1 MGLYVLLSLEII
13 VQLLAVGLAFRLAR
27 IGGRLAPW
35 GAVGAV
41 IGLLGL
47 WQFVDIVRIAAGAM
61 AAPSLGAQLEDL
73 MLSLLLL
80 LGLALMLRRF
90 QATQQVSSRAWRHD
104 RRLRSLIEN
113 SLDIVTVIDAHGTI
127 LYASPST
134 SRVLGYDAEAMAGRS
149 VFDLVHS
156 GDLTRVRDF
165 LASRV
170 GTPGVAPL
178 IECRVQRADGRWRH
192 FEVAGN
198 NLLDDPTVHAIVVNA
213 RDVTQR
219 REAEERLH
227 ASERRFRRM
236 VENSWDVFAMVSAEG
251 VVEFISPSI
260 KRVLGYDPSDYVG
273 RPMFEFVHPDDVMKL
288 GEAFRDIVGE
298 AGKSMAVEVRG
309 RNAQGEWRWLDAV
322 GTNLLDDPTVRA
334 VVGVFRDK
342 TERRR
347 TEEALRSIT
356 EGVSGATGQEFFHSL
371 VVLLTQVLGVEY
383 ALIAELPGEA
393 SGRIHTIAACAAGE
407 MLEDFERPLEG
418 SPCADV
424 LAPRTCGHPSGVR
437 ERFPNDRLLAELEAE
452 SYLGT
457 PLLDSSRRVVGL
469 IAVIDKEPFTEEQ
482 LVRSTLEIFAP
493 RAAAELER
501 SRAEEALRR
510 SEGSYRALVEHA
522 MYGIYRSTPE
532 GRFLSVNPALV
543 NMLRY
548 DSEEEVL
555 ALDIARDVYAD
566 GGLRERLIEQHRD
579 AEQVVGAEVEWKRK
593 DGTPFTVRL
602 SGRPV
607 REARR
612 GVVAFEMIAEDVTER
627 RALEDQLRH
636 AQKMEAIGQ
645 LTGGIAHDFNNLLTV
660 ILANADMLERGLP
673 DGDGELIEDLTDLRR
688 AAQRGSDMV
697 KKLLGYSRRGM
708 IALRPLNI
716 ATVIAEL
723 LPTMRRILPE
733 NIEVRFLPR
742 ATEAVVQAD
751 EGALEQ
757 IVFNLAT
764 NARDAMPDGGMLRIE
779 VSHVLLDDEHHAVRG
794 WGGTSGEYVHV
805 SVTDTGHGMDE
816 ETKERIFDPFF
827 TTKPTGLGT
836 GLGMAMIYGL
846 VKQQDGYIDIQ
857 SDVGEGT
864 TVGLYFP
871 LSADEGTG
879 VDEEEVDAGAPRG
892 TETILLV
899 EDEDAIRRAAKR
911 LLEKV
916 GYTVLLAADG
926 EEALDVF
933 GRYETDIDLVISD
946 MVMPHVGGLELHD
959 TLRDWGKSVRF
970 LFTSGYA
977 GDAEDEGSLDPSLP
991 FLHKPWDVDE
1001 LLHRVRGLL
1010 DRPVA

>member
-1 MGLYVLLSLEII
+1 MGVFVLLLLEVV
-13 VQLLAVGLAFRLAR
+13 VQLLAVGSAFRLAR
-27 IGGRLAPW
+27 VGGRLAPW
-35 GAVGAV
+35 GAIGAA
-41 IGLLGL
+41 IGVLVV
-47 WQFVDIVRIAAGAM
+47 WQIVEIVRVATGAIAAPAI
-61 AAPSLGAQLEDL
+61 GAQVEDL
-73 MLSLLLL
+73 TLSLLLL

-90 QATQQVSSRAWRHD
+90 LASQQVSASAWRHD
-104 RRLRSLIEN
+104 RRLRALIEN

-134 SRVLGYDAEAMAGRS
+134 SRSLGYDPDAMVGES
-149 VFDLVHS
+149 VFDLLYS
-156 GDLTRVRDF
+156 SDLVRVRDF
-165 LASRV
+165 LATRV
-170 GTPGVAPL
+170 SHPGVAPL
-178 IECRVQRADGRWRH
+178 IECRIQHADGAWRH

-198 NLLDDPTVHAIVVNA
+198 NLLDDPTVHAIVINA

-236 VENSWDVFAMVSAEG
+236 VENSWDVFAMVSGESI
-251 VVEFISPSI
+251 VEFISPSI
-260 KRVLGYDPSDYVG
+260 KRVLGHDPADYVG

-288 GEAFRDIVGE
+288 GEAFRDILSE
-298 AGKSMAVEVRG
+298 PGKSMAVELRG
-309 RNAQGEWRWLDAV
+309 RNADGQWRWLDAV
-322 GTNLLDDPTVRA
+322 GTNLLEDPTVGA
-334 VVGVFRDK
+334 VVVVFRDK

-356 EGVSGATGQEFFHSL
+356 EGVSGATGEEFFHSL
-371 VVLLTQVLGVEY
+371 VVLLTQVLGVEC
-383 ALIAELPGEA
+383 AMIAELEGDAPD
-393 SGRIHTIAACAAGE
+393 RIHTIAASAAGE
-407 MLEDFERPLEG
+407 ALEEFECPLEG
-418 SPCADV
+418 SPCAEV
-424 LAPRTCGHPSGVR
+424 LGPRTCSHPSGVQR
-437 ERFPNDRLLAELEAE
+437 RFPMDQLLAELEAE
-452 SYLGT
+452 SFLGT
-457 PLLDSSRRVVGL
+457 PLLDSSRRVIGL
-469 IAVIDKEPFTEEQ
+469 LAVIDKKPLAEEQ

-493 RAAAELER
+493 RVAAELER

-532 GRFLSVNPALV
+532 ARFEAVNPALV
-543 NMLRY
+543 NMLGY
-548 DSEEEVL
+548 GSEEEVL
-555 ALDIARDVYAD
+555 ALDIGNDVYVDAAVRD
-566 GGLRERLIEQHRD
+566 RLIEQDRD
-579 AEQVVGAEVEWKRK
+579 AEQIVGVEVEWKRQ

-607 REARR
+607 RDAGRK
-612 GVVAFEMIAEDVTER
+612 VVAFEMIAEDVTER

-673 DGDGELIEDLTDLRR
+673 EGDGELADDLTDLRR

-697 KKLLGYSRRGM
+697 RKLLGYSRRGM
-708 IALRPLNI
+708 IVVRPLNV
-716 ATVIAEL
+716 ATVVANL

-742 ATEAVVQAD
+742 AADAVVQAD

-757 IVFNLAT
+757 ILFNLAT
-764 NARDAMPDGGMLRIE
+764 NARDAMPDGGVLRVE
-779 VSHVLLDDEHHAVRG
+779 VSHVLLDDEHHAVRS
-794 WGGTSGEYVHV
+794 WGGASGEYVYLLV
-805 SVTDTGHGMDE
+805 SDTGHGMDE
-816 ETKERIFDPFF
+816 ETKQRIFDPFF

-846 VKQQDGYIDIQ
+846 VKQQEGFIDIE
-857 SDVGEGT
+857 SAVGKGT
-864 TVGLYFP
+864 GVSLYFP
-871 LSADEGTG
+871 LAVDDGTGEDEG
-879 VDEEEVDAGAPRG
+879 EVDAGAPCG

-933 GRYETDIDLVISD
+933 GRHEDDIDLVISD
-946 MVMPHVGGLELHD
+946 VVMPHVGGLELHD
-959 TLRDWGKSVRF
+959 TLRDRGKSVRF

-977 GDAEDEGSLDPSLP
+977 GDAEERGALDPTLP
-991 FLHKPWDVDE
+991 FLQKPWDVDE

>member
-1 MGLYVLLSLEII
+1 MGLYVLLFIEII
-13 VQLLAVGLAFRLAR
+13 AQLLAVGLALRLAR

-35 GAVGAV
+35 GAVAAAIAV
-41 IGLLGL
+41 LAL
-47 WQFVDIVRIAAGAM
+47 WHFVDVVRLATESIAA
-61 AAPSLGAQLEDL
+61 PTLGGQLEDL
-73 MLSLLLL
+73 ILSLLLL

-90 QATQQVSSRAWRHD
+90 HVTQQVSSRAWRHD

-113 SLDIVTVIDAHGTI
+113 SLDIVTVIDAYGTI

-134 SRVLGYDAEAMAGRS
+134 LRTLGYDPEALQGRS

-156 GDLTRVRDF
+156 GDLARVRDF

-170 GTPGVAPL
+170 SRPGVAPL
-178 IECRVQRADGRWRH
+178 IECRIQREDGVWRH

-198 NLLDDPTVHAIVVNA
+198 NLLNDPTVHAIVVNA

-219 REAEERLH
+219 REAEQRLH

-236 VENSWDVFAMVSAEG
+236 VENSWDVFAMVNAEG
-251 VVEFISPSI
+251 VFEFISPSVR
-260 KRVLGYDPSDYVG
+260 RVLGHDPADYVG
-273 RPMFEFVHPDDVMKL
+273 RPMFELVHPDDILKL
-288 GEAFRDIVGE
+288 GEAFRDVLSEPGR
-298 AGKSMAVEVRG
+298 SMAVELRG
-309 RNAQGEWRWLDAV
+309 RNAAGEWRWLDAV
-322 GTNLLDDPTVRA
+322 GTNLLDDPTVGA

-356 EGVSGATGQEFFHSL
+356 EGVSGATGTDFFHSL

-383 ALIAELPGEA
+383 ALIAELSGEDT
-393 SGRIHTIAACAAGE
+393 GLIHTIAACAAGE

-424 LAPRTCGHPSGVR
+424 LAPRTCGYSRRVR
-437 ERFPNDRLLAELEAE
+437 ERFPDDRLLAQLEAE

-457 PLLDSSRRVVGL
+457 PLLDSSGRVVGL
-469 IAVIDKEPFTEEQ
+469 IAVVDKKPFVEEQ
-482 LVRSTLEIFAP
+482 LVRSTLDIFAP
-493 RAAAELER
+493 RVAAELER
-501 SRAEEALRR
+501 ARAEEALRR

-532 GRFLSVNPALV
+532 GRFESVNPALV
-543 NMLRY
+543 SMLRY
-548 DSEEEVL
+548 GSEEELL
-555 ALDIARDVYAD
+555 ALNIARDVYAD
-566 GGLRERLIEQHRD
+566 CDTREQLIEQHRD
-579 AEQVVGAEVEWKRK
+579 AEQIVGSEVEWKRK
-593 DGTPFTVRL
+593 DGEPFTVRL

-607 REARR
+607 REAGR
-612 GVVAFEMIAEDVTER
+612 GIVAFEMIAEDVTER
-627 RALEDQLRH
+627 RVLEDQLRH

-660 ILANADMLERGLP
+660 IMANADMLERGLP

-716 ATVIAEL
+716 ATVIAEM

-733 NIEVRFLPR
+733 HIEVRFLPR
-742 ATEAVVQAD
+742 GAEAVVQAD

-757 IVFNLAT
+757 IMFNLAT
-764 NARDAMPDGGMLRIE
+764 NARDAMPEGGLLRIE
-779 VSHVLLDDEHHAVRG
+779 VSHVLLDDEHHSVRG
-794 WGGTSGEYVHV
+794 WGGASGEYVYV
-805 SVTDTGHGMDE
+805 AVTDTGHGMNE

-846 VKQQDGYIDIQ
+846 VKQQEGYIDIR
-857 SDVGEGT
+857 SDVGKGT

-871 LSADEGTG
+871 LAVDEGTR
-879 VDEEEVDAGAPRG
+879 VEEEEVDQRAPRG

-933 GRYETDIDLVISD
+933 GRYEADIDLVITD
-946 MVMPHVGGLELHD
+946 LVMPHIGGLELHD
-959 TLRDWGKSVRF
+959 TLRDQGKSVLF

-977 GDAEDEGSLDPSLP
+977 GDADDNGSLDPSLP
-991 FLHKPWDVDE
+991 FVHKPWDVDE

-1010 DRPVA
+1010 DRSVA

>member
-1 MGLYVLLSLEII
+1 MGLYVLLTLEI
-13 VQLLAVGLAFRLAR
+13 VGQVLAAGLALRLAR
-27 IGGRLAPW
+27 VAGKLAPW
-35 GAVGAV
+35 GGVGAA
-41 IGLLGL
+41 IGVLVL
-47 WQFVDIVRIAAGAM
+47 WQIADVARIATGSM
-61 AAPSLGAQLEDL
+61 VAPTYGAQVEDL
-73 MLSLLLL
+73 ILSLLLL

-90 QATQQVSSRAWRHD
+90 HATQQVSARAWRHD

-113 SLDIVTVIDAHGTI
+113 SLDIVTVLDAHATI

-134 SRVLGYDAEAMAGRS
+134 ERVLGYDPETLVGRS

-170 GTPGVAPL
+170 STPGVAPL
-178 IECRVQRADGRWRH
+178 IECRIQRIDGRWRH

-198 NLLDDPTVHAIVVNA
+198 NLLDDPTVHAIMVNA

-236 VENSWDVFAMVSAEG
+236 VENSWDVFAMVSSEG
-251 VVEFISPSI
+251 AFEFISPSV
-260 KRVLGYDPSDYVG
+260 KRVLGYDPADYVG
-273 RPMFEFVHPDDVMKL
+273 RPIFEFVHPDDVLKL
-288 GEAFRDIVGE
+288 GEALRDILSEPGRSV
-298 AGKSMAVEVRG
+298 SVELRG
-309 RNAQGEWRWLDAV
+309 RNASGEWRWLDAV
-322 GTNLLDDPTVRA
+322 GTNLLDDPAVGA

-347 TEEALRSIT
+347 TEEALRSVT
-356 EGVSGATGQEFFHSL
+356 EGVSGATGKEFFHSL
-371 VVLLTQVLGVEY
+371 VVMLTQVLGVEY
-383 ALIAELPGEA
+383 AVIAEWPGED
-393 SGRIHTIAACAAGE
+393 SDRIHTIAVCAAGE
-407 MLEDFERPLEG
+407 VLEDFDRPLAG
-418 SPCADV
+418 SPCAGV
-424 LAPRTCGHPSGVR
+424 LASRTCSYPGGVR
-437 ERFPNDRLLAELEAE
+437 EEFPDDRLLAEFEVE

-457 PLLDSSRRVVGL
+457 PLLDSSRQVIGV
-469 IAVIDKEPFTEEQ
+469 IAVLGKQPLAEEQ

-510 SEGSYRALVEHA
+510 SERSYRALVEHA
-522 MYGIYRSTPE
+522 MYGIFRSTPE
-532 GRFLSVNPALV
+532 GRFQSVNPALV
-543 NMLRY
+543 SMLRY
-548 DSEEEVL
+548 ESEREVL
-555 ALDIARDVYAD
+555 ELNLAQDVYVD
-566 GGLRERLIEQHRD
+566 GAVRDSLIEEHREAD
-579 AEQVVGAEVEWKRK
+579 QIVGVEAEWKRK

-607 REARR
+607 REA
-612 GVVAFEMIAEDVTER
+612 GGEIVAFEMIAEDVTER

-660 ILANADMLERGLP
+660 ILANADMLEQGLP
-673 DGDGELIEDLTDLRR
+673 DGDGEFVEDLTDLRR

-716 ATVIAEL
+716 ATVIANL

-742 ATEAVVQAD
+742 ASEAVIRAD

-757 IVFNLAT
+757 ILFNLAT
-764 NARDAMPDGGMLRIE
+764 NARDAMPDGGVLRIE
-779 VSHVLLDDEHHAVRG
+779 VSHVLLDEGHQTVRG
-794 WGGTSGEYVHV
+794 WGGSSGEYVYV
-805 SVTDTGHGMDE
+805 VVTDTGHGMDA

-846 VKQQDGYIDIQ
+846 VKQQEGYIDIH
-857 SDVGEGT
+857 SEVGKGT
-864 TVGLYFP
+864 SVGLYFP
-871 LSADEGTG
+871 LAPDDEAG
-879 VDEEEVDAGAPRG
+879 VGQEEVEAGAPRG
-892 TETILLV
+892 TETLLLV

-911 LLEKV
+911 LLERV

-933 GRYETDIDLVISD
+933 GRYETDIDLVITD
-946 MVMPHVGGLELHD
+946 MVMPHVGGLELHN
-959 TLRDWGKSVRF
+959 TLRDRGKTVQF

-977 GDAEDEGSLDPSLP
+977 GDADEESSLDPSLP
-991 FLHKPWDVDE
+991 FLQKPWDVDE

>member
-1 MGLYVLLSLEII
+1 
-13 VQLLAVGLAFRLAR
+13 
-27 IGGRLAPW
+27 
-35 GAVGAV
+35 
-41 IGLLGL
+41 
-47 WQFVDIVRIAAGAM
+47 M
-61 AAPSLGAQLEDL
+61 A
-73 MLSLLLL
+73 
-80 LGLALMLRRF
+80 RRF
-90 QATQQVSSRAWRHD
+90 QATQQVSASAWRHD

-113 SLDIVTVIDAHGTI
+113 SLDIVTVIDGHGAI

-134 SRVLGYDAEAMAGRS
+134 RTSLGYDPDAMAGES

-156 GDLTRVRDF
+156 SDLVRVRDF

-170 GTPGVAPL
+170 TRPGIAPL
-178 IECRVQRADGRWRH
+178 IECRIQHQDGSWRH

-236 VENSWDVFAMVSAEG
+236 VENSWDVFAMVSGEG
-251 VVEFISPSI
+251 TVEFISPSI
-260 KRVLGYDPSDYVG
+260 KRVLGYDPADYVG

-288 GEAFRDIVGE
+288 GEAFRDILSE
-298 AGKSMAVEVRG
+298 PGKSMAVELRG
-309 RNAQGEWRWLDAV
+309 RNADGEWRWLDAV
-322 GTNLLDDPTVRA
+322 GSNLLEDSTVRA
-334 VVGVFRDK
+334 VVVVFRDK

-356 EGVSGATGQEFFHSL
+356 EGVSGATGEEFFHSL
-371 VVLLTQVLGVEY
+371 AVLLTQVLGVEY
-383 ALIAELPGEA
+383 AVIAELDGDTPD
-393 SGRIHTIAACAAGE
+393 RIHTIAASAAGDA
-407 MLEDFERPLEG
+407 LEDFERPLEG
-418 SPCADV
+418 SPCAGV
-424 LAPRTCGHPSGVR
+424 LEPRTCSYPSDVQR
-437 ERFPNDRLLAELEAE
+437 QFPKDQLLAELGAE

-457 PLLDSSRRVVGL
+457 PLLDSSRRVIGL
-469 IAVIDKEPFTEEQ
+469 LAVIDQKPLAEEQ

-532 GRFLSVNPALV
+532 GRFEAVNPALV
-543 NMLRY
+543 TMLRY
-548 DSEEEVL
+548 ESEEEVL
-555 ALDIARDVYAD
+555 ALDIARDVYLEPAVR
-566 GGLRERLIEQHRD
+566 GRLIEQDRD
-579 AEQVVGAEVEWKRK
+579 AERIVGVEVEWKRQ

-607 REARR
+607 RE
-612 GVVAFEMIAEDVTER
+612 GGEVVAFEMIAEDVTER

-673 DGDGELIEDLTDLRR
+673 KGDGELAEDLTDLRR

-697 KKLLGYSRRGM
+697 RKLLGYSRRGM

-716 ATVIAEL
+716 ATVVADL

-742 ATEAVVQAD
+742 AADAMIQAD

-757 IVFNLAT
+757 ILFNLAT
-764 NARDAMPDGGMLRIE
+764 NARDAMSDGGVLRIE
-779 VSHVLLDDEHHAVRG
+779 VSHVLLDDEHNAVRG
-794 WGGTSGEYVHV
+794 WGGTSGEYVHLLV
-805 SVTDTGHGMDE
+805 SDTGHGMDE
-816 ETKERIFDPFF
+816 EIKERIFDPFF

-846 VKQQDGYIDIQ
+846 VKQQEGYIDIE
-857 SDVGEGT
+857 SDVGQGT
-864 TVGLYFP
+864 AVSLYFP
-871 LSADEGTG
+871 LAVDEGVG
-879 VDEEEVDAGAPRG
+879 EAEEEQEAGTRRG

-926 EEALDVF
+926 EEALEVF
-933 GRYETDIDLVISD
+933 GRYEDDVDLVISD
-946 MVMPHVGGLELHD
+946 MVMPHVGGVELHD
-959 TLRDWGKSVRF
+959 TLLDQGKSVRF
-970 LFTSGYA
+970 LFTSGYV
-977 GDAEDEGSLDPSLP
+977 GDADDERALDPSQP

-1001 LLHRVRGLL
+1001 LLLRVRGLL